1 MTGATDSLVDAFQ
14 EIERTTALHL
24 QWITEQIRR
33 ARVALGGWQED
44 ATLDRPGPPYGPRNT
59 WSNAAYGLA
68 GLGIY
73 FAQPS
78 LETGILM
85 AFCWLLMFGS
95 GLFHA
100 FKTTY
105 HNLHDHVG
113 MYAVFGGLAA
123 FGLGGGPFLML
134 VAGFGLA
141 WVGTYVQQKVPLDT
155 LIGVL
160 LAPCLIPV
168 ALADWTYALATLALY
183 GVSYV
188 AQRLDHAKS
197 PHTSV
202 WGHAI
207 WHVGSAGAIWMTGMG
222 LL

>member
-1 MTGATDSLVDAFQ
+1 MTRWL
-14 EIERTTALHL
+14 
-24 QWITEQIRR
+24 TEAVRV

-73 FAQPS
+73 YAQPS

-100 FKTTY
+100 YKTTY

-113 MYAVFGGLAA
+113 IYAVFGSLAA
-123 FGLGGGPFLML
+123 FGLGAGPFGGEALAALML
-134 VAGFGLA
+134 VVGFGLA
-141 WVGTYVQQKVPLDT
+141 WVGTYIQRRLSLDT
-155 LIGVL
+155 IVGVL
-160 LAPCLIPV
+160 LALCLIPV
-168 ALADWTYALATLALY
+168 ALADWKYALATLGLY

-188 AQRLDHAKS
+188 AQRLDHAHS
-197 PHTSV
+197 LHTSV